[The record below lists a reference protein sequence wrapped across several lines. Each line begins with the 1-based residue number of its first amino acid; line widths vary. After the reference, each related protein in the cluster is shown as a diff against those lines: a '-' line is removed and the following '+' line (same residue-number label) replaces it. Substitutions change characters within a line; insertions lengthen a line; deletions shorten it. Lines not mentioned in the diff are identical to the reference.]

1 MRKMIIAG
9 SSSFWK
15 EALSY
20 KKKFEKSGY
29 KVLSYPKRDDGPQT
43 WRELYECYYKELL
56 KADDI
61 FVLNLDKKGIKG
73 YIGYETFA
81 EMSNLVVRK
90 MNGENLNIY
99 LYQWPDKKCGC
110 YDEIDEMSKNGWVTL
125 LNQKYDQ

>member
-29 KVLSYPKRDDGPQT
+29 KVLSYPKRGDSPQT

-99 LYQWPDKKCGC
+99 LYQWPDKNAVVMTKSTKCQRMVGLP
-110 YDEIDEMSKNGWVTL
+110 Y
-125 LNQKYDQ
+125 